1 MKKSLKYNGSHYTM
15 LLSAIHGYT
24 FIISI
29 ASCDNPRICHITLIL
44 NIYIYIYKKILDRIH
59 YQIVNSWHDPIECVR
74 ITKSSVPNLKFLFS

>member
-44 NIYIYIYKKILDRIH
+44 NIYIYNDIYMIFISR
-59 YQIVNSWHDPIECVR
+59 
-74 ITKSSVPNLKFLFS
+74 